1 MGSHPA
7 GHEDTVGLTIREE
20 FAKTIFGG
28 MMSNGELAALL
39 VADLEHF
46 PAVAARAAVKA
57 ADTLLAELAR

>member
-1 MGSHPA
+1 MHAQPCP
-7 GHEDTVGLTIREE
+7 EDAVGGMSNREE